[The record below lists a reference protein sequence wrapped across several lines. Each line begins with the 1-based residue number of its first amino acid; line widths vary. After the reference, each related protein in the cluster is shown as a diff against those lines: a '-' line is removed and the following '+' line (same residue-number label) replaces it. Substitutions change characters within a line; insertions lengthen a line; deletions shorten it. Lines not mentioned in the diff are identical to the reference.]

1 MKKIEINI
9 IGFVGLGVMGSSMC
23 KNLLKNKE
31 WQVLVKDLNPEIEK
45 TLKNNGA
52 KIAQNIEQIFEES
65 DLVITCLP
73 SGNFVEELYFTKQK
87 MIKKVKRDQFLIDMS
102 TSQPD
107 LMVELEKETKNRKA
121 YFADASNSK
130 NQTGCCR
137 WNIGY
142 YGRL

>member
-45 TLKNNGA
+45 ILKNNGA

-73 SGNFVEELYFTKQK
+73 SGNF
-87 MIKKVKRDQFLIDMS
+87 
-102 TSQPD
+102 
-107 LMVELEKETKNRKA
+107 
-121 YFADASNSK
+121 
-130 NQTGCCR
+130 
-137 WNIGY
+137 
-142 YGRL
+142 